1 MLSNLMWIV
10 TAASL
15 VGVVM
20 NIKKLRVCFFIWLFT
35 NSLWCAYDFY
45 IQAYAQSALFF
56 VYVLLAIWGIIA
68 WKDNPKSEEGEMVD
82 DGLGSSCSAW
92 CPQCHQKTMQIIR
105 PGDIRCADCG

>member
-35 NSLWCAYDFY
+35 NSLWCAYDF
-45 IQAYAQSALFF
+45 
-56 VYVLLAIWGIIA
+56 
-68 WKDNPKSEEGEMVD
+68 
-82 DGLGSSCSAW
+82 
-92 CPQCHQKTMQIIR
+92 
-105 PGDIRCADCG
+105 